1 LARWLWTVLFCT
13 VVAPTASLFAQTG
26 QVQTDEA
33 VNRDARIIFETVMS
47 PYCPGR
53 TISNCPS
60 PQADELRVVIKEK
73 LASGQTADDV
83 KEELYSTFGDDLRTV
98 PRARGF
104 GLLAWVV
111 PGIGFLA
118 GGWAIVVWMG
128 RTRRPRTL
136 ASESVGMDL
145 DPATQARLDAELN
158 ELDSLT

>member
-1 LARWLWTVLFCT
+1 LAKLLSLVLFCA

-26 QVQTDEA
+26 QAQTDAA

-60 PQADELRVVIKEK
+60 PQADELRTEIKEM
-73 LASGQTADDV
+73 LASGREVDEV
-83 KEELYSTFGDDLRTV
+83 KEEIYATFGDDLRTV
-98 PRARGF
+98 PRAKGF
-104 GLLAWVV
+104 GLLAWIV

-118 GGWAIVVWMG
+118 GGWAIAVWMG
-128 RTRRPRTL
+128 RTGRSAKS
-136 ASESVGMDL
+136 ASEPASGEL
-145 DPATQARLDAELN
+145 DPESQARLDAEMK